1 MLAGTHSLGG
11 RKTDPW
17 AVDQKKWAHPVSL
30 PAFQIRRTPDHQ
42 RRVWR
47 LLCARE
53 TDVDMLGLPL
63 RCGALG
69 DGAVARPHSKDPAL
83 TRASQCTH

>member
-30 PAFQIRRTPDHQ
+30 PAFQIRRTPITNAEFAAF
-42 RRVWR
+42 V
-47 LLCARE
+47 AAGGYTE
-53 TDVDMLGLPL
+53 
-63 RCGALG
+63 GA
-69 DGAVARPHSKDPAL
+69 D
-83 TRASQCTH
+83 